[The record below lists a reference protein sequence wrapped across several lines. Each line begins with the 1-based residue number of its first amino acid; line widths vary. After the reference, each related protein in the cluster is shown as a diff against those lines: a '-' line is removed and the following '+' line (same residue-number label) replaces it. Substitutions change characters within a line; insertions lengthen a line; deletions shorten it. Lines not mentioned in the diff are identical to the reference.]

1 MYIEDMGDIEE
12 AELRELDKSV
22 IIRLN
27 RIEATL
33 SAGNICSHDFEELGL
48 QQQVESLTL
57 NISRLEAAISSIEL
71 DIHEQ

>member
-1 MYIEDMGDIEE
+1 MYIEDIEE
-12 AELRELDKSV
+12 SELRELDKSV
-22 IIRLN
+22 LTRLN

-57 NISRLEAAISSIEL
+57 DISRLEAAISDIEL
-71 DIHEQ
+71 M